1 MDSDELLPIW
11 DAQFALFSKIA
22 ATAGVEANDEI
33 GYRAAALEFA
43 ESLIQLPTVEAANN
57 CIESD
62 RKGARCFLHNAYE
75 LDWLVNDT
83 AEMQLKSYHPI
94 PSAPFYVLGAAVRQ
108 LLIQLR
114 KASPEAFDGSARV
127 L

>member
-11 DAQFALFSKIA
+11 DAQFALFSKVA
-22 ATAGVEANDEI
+22 AAAGIEANGEV

-43 ESLIQLPTVEAANN
+43 EGLIQLPTVEAANN
-57 CIESD
+57 CIEAD
-62 RKGARCFLHNAYE
+62 RNGARCFLHKAYE

-108 LLIQLR
+108 LLIRLR
-114 KASPEAFDGSARV
+114 KASPEAFDGSART